1 MSSLKIEKPG
11 GKHRQTYTISLFIK
25 KITNSP
31 KLVIKSLKE
40 AEYKPG
46 VKYAIR
52 SVLAYFNCIL
62 YLLVKLIVFSIFFK
76 NSKNQALNYHKN
88 MGKIQKYATAFSL
101 SFLMQD
107 QKILTQIMKEFIFHL
122 IFII

>member
-1 MSSLKIEKPG
+1 MKIIFLILFLK
-11 GKHRQTYTISLFIK
+11 
-25 KITNSP
+25 
-31 KLVIKSLKE
+31 
-40 AEYKPG
+40 
-46 VKYAIR
+46 VKY
-52 SVLAYFNCIL
+52 NCIL